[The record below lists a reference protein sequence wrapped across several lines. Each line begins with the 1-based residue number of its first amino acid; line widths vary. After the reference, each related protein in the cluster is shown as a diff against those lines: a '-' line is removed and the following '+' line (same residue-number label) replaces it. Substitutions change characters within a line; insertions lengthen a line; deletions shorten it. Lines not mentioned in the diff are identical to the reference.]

1 MSNWMPIHLWEVIYR
16 NEKEMT
22 ENYNQDYFDS
32 ANHCFQKL
40 IGEHEYTPNTT
51 HYPKVIAS
59 MTALMHC
66 VVTINVMHTP
76 YNTYQDLEEDITTIW
91 TGNPETKFL
100 SLLKLPF
107 IIVWSLIM
115 QPLRTV
121 RQLGAIVVS
130 TIAYMMFAE
139 A

>member
-59 MTALMHC
+59 MT
-66 VVTINVMHTP
+66 
-76 YNTYQDLEEDITTIW
+76 YKDLVQSKT
-91 TGNPETKFL
+91 NN
-100 SLLKLPF
+100 
-107 IIVWSLIM
+107 
-115 QPLRTV
+115 LRK
-121 RQLGAIVVS
+121 QN
-130 TIAYMMFAE
+130 
-139 A
+139 